1 VVKALREP
9 IKINEVCFD
18 KEEFKA
24 VEDVL
29 KSGILTDKNGMGPK
43 VLEFERAF
51 ADYIGVKYA
60 IAVSSGT
67 AALHAALMALDLK
80 PKDEV
85 ILPSLTFPAA
95 AEAVVLTGATPV
107 FADINENTY
116 CIDIES
122 IEESITRNT
131 KAIIPVHLYGLPAD
145 MDPIMELAE
154 SKDIIVIEDAAQAH
168 GALYK
173 GRKAGS
179 IGDIGCFSF
188 YATKN
193 MTTGEGGIITTN
205 NKEYAEAL
213 KTIRNHGEARTNWNI
228 RLGHNYRMSEIQAA
242 LGIAQLKKLPTFL
255 EKRRD
260 NAKKLTEELNDVN
273 KLILPKEPEGFTH
286 AWNLYT
292 VRVKGV
298 NATKRNKIVAKL
310 KEKGINVAV
319 YYETPTH
326 LLPFYANIFTD
337 KRKDLDKTEK
347 IAHQIFSLPVH
358 PKISLEDIDY
368 ISKNLK
374 KILGKM

>member
-1 VVKALREP
+1 MREP

-24 VEDVL
+24 VEEVL

-43 VLEFERAF
+43 VLEFERTF

-107 FADINENTY
+107 FVDVNESTY

-122 IEESITRNT
+122 LEESITKNT
-131 KAIIPVHLYGLPAD
+131 KVIIPVHLYGLPAD

-154 SKDIIVIEDAAQAH
+154 DKDIVVIEDAAQAH

-173 GRKAGS
+173 GRKTGS
-179 IGDIGCFSF
+179 IGNMGCFSF

-193 MTTGEGGIITTN
+193 MTTGEGGMITTD

-213 KTIRNHGEARTNWNI
+213 RAIRNHGESRANWNT

-242 LGIAQLKKLPTFL
+242 LGIVQLKKLPSFL
-255 EKRRD
+255 EKRRE
-260 NAKKLTEELNDVN
+260 NAKKLTEELSDVN
-273 KLILPKEPEGFTH
+273 KLILPEEPEGFTH

-298 NATKRNKIVAKL
+298 NVTKRNKIVTKL
-310 KEKGINVAV
+310 REKGINAAV

-326 LLPFYANIFTD
+326 LLPFYKNILQD
-337 KRKDLDKTEK
+337 KRKGLKRTEK
-347 IAHQIFSLPVH
+347 IVHQIFSLPIH

-368 ISKNLK
+368 ITKNLK
-374 KILGKM
+374 KILR